1 MKKYIRSSKITCS
14 EFPNRAYQNIRSKIS
29 YMLNDS
35 DVDYGV
41 PVYVYLGQYKGDIYG
56 AIFTW
61 ADTNRLYGKVA
72 CTPNIGG
79 LPNHYDDWEFP
90 VDANGNVVDTEV
102 EIKPNNADECVDTL
116 VAYWQPFYDKII
128 SEYVESSTSIKC
140 SKVIDFAEHKV
151 TKDDVS
157 DADWDQL
164 QHTVN
169 FDYYDSL
176 QQMAQDLVNVIE
188 DDQVWSEV
196 EWNIFHAWYDEKGF
210 TDDDWDYVESC
221 GYDRD
226 QF

>member
-14 EFPNRAYQNIRSKIS
+14 EFPNRAYQNIRNKIS

-35 DVDYGV
+35 DADYGV

-61 ADTNRLYGKVA
+61 TDTNHLYGKVA

-90 VDANGNVVDTEV
+90 VDANGNVVNTEV

-116 VAYWQPFYDKII
+116 VAYWQPFYDKIT

-140 SKVIDFAEHKV
+140 S
-151 TKDDVS
+151 TKDPYKV
-157 DADWDQL
+157 DWLKEAL
-164 QHTVN
+164 QNMHEDEYFIPRLKVN
-169 FDYYDSL
+169 DNGRYIDLDEGAIQVLIDYY
-176 QQMAQDLVNVIE
+176 N
-188 DDQVWSEV
+188 
-196 EWNIFHAWYDEKGF
+196 
-210 TDDDWDYVESC
+210 
-221 GYDRD
+221 
-226 QF
+226 